1 MRFFPEDLRNEAR
14 AIASG
19 GKGAMSTWAELK
31 QWASKR
37 GPLAMKSAM
46 MEFLGTYGG
55 TPEAAYVMPEL
66 MRNATTMFSPSE
78 RGELVR
84 LSMRKNA
91 VPDIRAPAKTASV
104 KTMLPGPSERSSL
117 SLSFKP
123 VSREGMAP
131 RLGVIEPVSPSRDH
145 AYLRDMPIR
154 MRERLNLE
162 SAMPAPQARMK
173 AASHNDS
180 SEPVRQFDFDPHRS
194 PDSRTIGAQK
204 GEHIVRSLI
213 HSVRSHGRDESSYL
227 ASTQAQ
233 KAEKAAKQAAPKR
246 KARAVKARKK
256 THSRAKGGR
265 AKSLMARKAAKP
277 RKIAA
282 RKKHAS
288 ARARRKK

>member
-46 MEFLGTYGG
+46 MEFLGAYGG

-66 MRNATTMFSPSE
+66 MRSATTMFSPSE
-78 RGELVR
+78 RGELVK
-84 LSMRKNA
+84 LAMRRNT
-91 VPDIRAPAKTASV
+91 VPDIRAPPRAVSA
-104 KTMLPGPSERSSL
+104 KTMLQGPSERPSL
-117 SLSFKP
+117 SMSFRP
-123 VSREGMAP
+123 SSREGAAP
-131 RLGVIEPVSPSRDH
+131 RLGVIEPVSPGHDH

-154 MRERLNLE
+154 MREKLSQE
-162 SAMPAPQARMK
+162 SSMIAPQARAQM
-173 AASHNDS
+173 APHGNP
-180 SEPVRQFDFDPHRS
+180 SEPARQFDFDPHRS
-194 PDSRTIGAQK
+194 PDSRTLGAQK

-277 RKIAA
+277 RKMAA